1 MTLCRTL
8 KRLLRNTRGAA
19 LVEFAIAGPAFI
31 IMLFGVF
38 QTAVWLQN
46 YNAVR
51 SVASDVARTILV
63 QYQRNNTLTDAQIQ
77 AIVTSTAVNAP
88 YVLDGENLAVAVSR
102 PASRV
107 TGATEINIAITYDL
121 PNFLPLVSLDQ
132 LDVQYSRPIFVVN
145 PT

>member
-19 LVEFAIAGPAFI
+19 LIEFAIAGPAFI

-121 PNFLPLVSLDQ
+121 PNFLPLVALDQ

>member
-1 MTLCRTL
+1 MTLGRTL
-8 KRLLRNTRGAA
+8 KGLLRNTRGAA
-19 LVEFAIAGPAFI
+19 LIEFAIAGPAFI
-31 IMLFGVF
+31 VMFFGVF

-77 AIVTSTAVNAP
+77 AIVASTAVNAP
-88 YVLDGENLAVAVSR
+88 YVLNGENLAVSVSR

-121 PNFLPLVSLDQ
+121 PNFLPFVSLDQ

>member
-8 KRLLRNTRGAA
+8 KTLLRNTRGAA
-19 LVEFAIAGPAFI
+19 LAEFAIAGPALI
-31 IMLFGVF
+31 VMLFGVF

-77 AIVTSTAVNAP
+77 ALVASTAVNAP
-88 YVLDGENLAVAVSR
+88 YGLQGKNLAVAVSR

-107 TGATEINIAITYDL
+107 TGATEIKIAITYDL
-121 PNFLPLVSLDQ
+121 PNFLPFVALDQ
-132 LDVQYSRPIFVVN
+132 FDVQYSRPIFVVN

>member
-1 MTLCRTL
+1 MTLGRTL
-8 KRLLRNTRGAA
+8 KGLLRNTRGAA
-19 LVEFAIAGPAFI
+19 LIEFAIAGPAFI
-31 IMLFGVF
+31 FMFFGVF

-77 AIVTSTAVNAP
+77 AIVASTAVNAP
-88 YVLDGENLAVAVSR
+88 YVLNGENLAVSVSR

-121 PNFLPLVSLDQ
+121 PNFLPFVSLDQ